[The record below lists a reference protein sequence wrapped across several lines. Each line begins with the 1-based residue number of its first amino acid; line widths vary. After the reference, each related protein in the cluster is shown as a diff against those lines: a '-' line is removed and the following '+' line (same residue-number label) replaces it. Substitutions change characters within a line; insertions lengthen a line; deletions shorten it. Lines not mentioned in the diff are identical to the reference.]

1 MQNSVKTRT
10 LARLAPVGAANY
22 CQGTIQRILAWHCV
36 VQQRLHH
43 TVPHSASPP
52 NAARRATRRGLSNPD
67 THYCQG
73 TIQRIL
79 AWHCVVQ
86 ERRRRS
92 SRHNIITSPPSERAE
107 RRRAASAIQKR
118 LHRFGSLCDSSNDVV
133 ALAAAVAAGSRQLA
147 AGSRQQAVAARLLF
161 WLKRIY

>member
-1 MQNSVKTRT
+1 MTHTHT
-10 LARLAPVGAANY
+10 LLSRNDTENISMAL
-22 CQGTIQRILAWHCV
+22 CV
-36 VQQRLHH
+36 QERLHH

-133 ALAAAVAAGSRQLA
+133 ALAAAVAAGIRQLA